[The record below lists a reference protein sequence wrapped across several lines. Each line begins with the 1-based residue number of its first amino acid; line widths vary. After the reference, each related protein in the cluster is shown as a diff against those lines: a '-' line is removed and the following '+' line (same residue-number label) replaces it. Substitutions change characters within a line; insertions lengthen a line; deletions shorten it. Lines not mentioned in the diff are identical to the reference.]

1 MNYSASM
8 PSQYVSRTYK
18 DVLYGTGKTIDSTE
32 AGTLEC
38 VSFQYKNVNNIEV
51 ELYAL
56 DTKTDVRV
64 SLSI

>member
-1 MNYSASM
+1 MNYSASV

-18 DVLYGTGKTIDSTE
+18 NVLYGTGKTMDSTS

-38 VSFQYKNVNNIEV
+38 VSFQYQNVINIEV

-56 DTKTDVRV
+56 DTKTDVRI
-64 SLSI
+64 SFSI